1 MCCALDCLDEE
12 SQNETM
18 REFLSDANPCIF
30 ADRET
35 ADHAIGAEFADMWI
49 GSGLPDD
56 ISANDTYYFVL
67 VTLS

>member
-1 MCCALDCLDEE
+1 
-12 SQNETM
+12 M